1 MRDVIAL
8 FTRRQK
14 TPMPPAIRRRGQ
26 RASPEMTRVCILGSA
41 GFIGRR
47 LFDHMRRAHPECQI
61 VTDDLAPHPESS
73 DHHVCDITSR
83 DLLSGPLAAGAIHSL
98 INLAAEHRD
107 DVLPLSRYYEVN
119 VGGAENVC
127 ALARQT
133 GARQIIFTSSV
144 AVYGFAPPG
153 TGEDGAINP
162 FHEYGR
168 TKALAEEVYR
178 AWQGEAPE
186 SRSLVIIRPTVVF
199 GPGNRGNVYRL
210 LKQIASGLFAMIG
223 DGRNVKSM
231 AYVENVA
238 AFIANT
244 LSFQAG
250 IHVYNYVDT
259 PDLSMAELVA
269 TVRMALRGRADGYVT
284 IPRPLGHMLGSLAD
298 LAAAVLRRPLPV
310 SALRVEKFC
319 ATTQFSTAAAATGFV
334 PPFTLEEGLRQTLA
348 AEFPSR

>member
-1 MRDVIAL
+1 
-8 FTRRQK
+8 
-14 TPMPPAIRRRGQ
+14 
-26 RASPEMTRVCILGSA
+26 MTRLCVLGSA

-47 LFDHMRRAHPECQI
+47 LVERVRLANPQFHI
-61 VTDDLAPHPESS
+61 VTDDLAPHPGSP
-73 DHHVCDITSR
+73 DHHLCDITSV
-83 DLLSGPLAAGAIHSL
+83 DLLSGPIATGALDAI

-107 DVLPLSRYYEVN
+107 DVFPMSRYYEVN

-127 ALARQT
+127 ALARKT

-168 TKALAEEVYR
+168 TKALAENVYR
-178 AWQGEAPE
+178 AWQSEAPGA
-186 SRSLVIIRPTVVF
+186 RSLVIIRPTVVF

-210 LKQIASGLFAMIG
+210 LKQISSGLFAMIG

-238 AFIANT
+238 AFITHALNFGVG
-244 LSFQAG
+244 L
-250 IHVYNYVDT
+250 HVYNYVDK
-259 PDLSMAELVA
+259 PDLSMGELVA
-269 TVRMALRGRADGYVT
+269 KVRIALRGQVGGYVT
-284 IPRPLGHMLGSLAD
+284 ISRPLGQMLGSLAD
-298 LAAAVLRRPLPV
+298 VAAAVLRRPLPV

-319 ATTQFSTAAAATGFV
+319 ATTQFSTAAAVTGFS
-334 PPFTLEEGLRQTLA
+334 PPFTLEEGLRETLA
-348 AEFPSR
+348 IEFFAGGSG